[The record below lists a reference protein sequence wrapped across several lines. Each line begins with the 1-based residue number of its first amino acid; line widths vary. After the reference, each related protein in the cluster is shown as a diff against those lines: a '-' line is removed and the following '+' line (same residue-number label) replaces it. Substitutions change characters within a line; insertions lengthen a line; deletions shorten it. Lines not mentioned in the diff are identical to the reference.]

1 MTLARPNKTTGRV
14 VLGPRLVDS
23 EYVRIVALADGG
35 GRVEIFDKQIG
46 TWGDASDKYTFSDVW
61 RAGAVTEARHMASL
75 QFRMDP
81 AATSRAPSPPP
92 ARHRKPGGSF

>member
-35 GRVEIFDKQIG
+35 GRVEIFDKEIG
-46 TWGDASDKYTFSDVW
+46 TWSDASDKFTFSDVW
-61 RAGAVTEARHMASL
+61 RAGAVTDVRHMASL
-75 QFRMDP
+75 QFRTD
-81 AATSRAPSPPP
+81 AAAASGAPSSPP
-92 ARHRKPGGSF
+92 ARNRKPGGSF

>member
-35 GRVEIFDKQIG
+35 GRVEIYDKEIG
-46 TWGDASDKYTFSDVW
+46 TWGDASERYTFSDVW
-61 RAGAVTEARHMASL
+61 GASVVTEARHLASL
-75 QFRMDP
+75 QFRMDASTP
-81 AATSRAPSPPP
+81 RPPSSTP
-92 ARHRKPGGSF
+92 ARNRKPGGPS